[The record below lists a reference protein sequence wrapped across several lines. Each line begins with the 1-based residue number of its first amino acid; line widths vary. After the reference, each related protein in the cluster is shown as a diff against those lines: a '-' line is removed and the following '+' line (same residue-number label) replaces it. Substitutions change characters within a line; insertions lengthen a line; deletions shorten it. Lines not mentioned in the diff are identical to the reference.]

1 MKKCLLLAF
10 EDAKDLNKE
19 MEQFD
24 RVDAYGPLTKVNT
37 TKFKNLHIS
46 KQFFW
51 IENYKMTKE
60 KYDLCIIRYPD
71 IWGEPINWVRAI
83 AAIAES
89 VRGKLVCEFWM
100 PSEIVAFDFFLTS
113 IIGDNITLERTY
125 KSFNRTQGVSNF
137 IVEWRILKTKKGML
151 SFYRNH
157 KLKIMHEFY
166 QLIGPI
172 YWKLSFSSAL
182 RILKRKY
189 VLDKL

>member
-10 EDAKDLNKE
+10 EDAKDFKKE
-19 MEQFD
+19 LEQFD
-24 RVDAYGPLTKVNT
+24 RIDAYGPLAKVNI
-37 TKFKNLHIS
+37 TKFKKLHIF

-60 KYDLCIIRYPD
+60 KYDLCIIRHPD

-100 PSEIVAFDFFLTS
+100 PSEIIAFDFFLTS
-113 IIGDNITLERTY
+113 IIGDNIKFERIY

-137 IVEWRILKTKKGML
+137 IVEWRILKTREGML
-151 SFYRNH
+151 SFYRNN

-166 QLIGPI
+166 QSVGPI
-172 YWKLSFSSAL
+172 YWKLSFNSAL
-182 RILKRKY
+182 GMLKRKY
-189 VLDKL
+189 A